1 MEAFYAWLEASWLG
15 QLMIQNPLAF
25 TAAETLHFMGLT
37 VLIGT
42 LLVVDLRGMGVLK
55 RIPLVQAHKLIPFT
69 IGAFAINLLTG
80 IAFIASNPSNYFSNT
95 AFQLKALLIVLAG
108 INAVIFEL
116 AVFRPLLAGK
126 PGIEEGAVVRITS
139 FLSLVFWAGVLI
151 FGRLIPY
158 F

>member
-1 MEAFYAWLEASWLG
+1 MQGLYTWMEASWLG
-15 QLMIQNPLAF
+15 QLMILNPLAF
-25 TAAETLHFMGLT
+25 TVAETLHFMALT
-37 VLIGT
+37 ILIGT

-69 IGAFAINLLTG
+69 IGAFAVSLATG
-80 IAFIASNPSNYFSNT
+80 IAFLCSNPANYFSNT
-95 AFQLKALLIVLAG
+95 AFQIKLALVVLAG

-116 AVFRPLLAGK
+116 AVFRPLVAGK
-126 PGIEEGAVVRITS
+126 PGIEEGAVVKLTS
-139 FLSLVFWAGVLI
+139 FLSLAFWAGVLI